1 MFSHF
6 FLAAMVA
13 AVQGTGVITPLD
25 STANSHQ
32 ASKAPGQVIRHGKL
46 VYSEITIAATPEKV
60 WSILTHF
67 EDYPNWNPFIK
78 TISGTPVVGGN
89 ISAQIQPPNGKA
101 MQFTPRVLQFTENKE
116 LRWIGKVMVPFAFD
130 GEHTFSITDNGNGTV
145 TFKQYEHFRGVLVPF
160 FKKMLEVDT
169 KAGFEM
175 MNGKLKELAEQTR

>member
-13 AVQGTGVITPLD
+13 AMQGTGV
-25 STANSHQ
+25 TATIDADANGQQ
-32 ASKAPGQVIRHGKL
+32 ASNAPGQVIKHGKL
-46 VYSEITIAATPEKV
+46 IYSEVTITATPERV
-60 WSILTHF
+60 WSILTRF
-67 EDYPNWNPFIK
+67 EDYANWNPFIK
-78 TISGTPVVGGN
+78 AISGTPVVGGN

-116 LRWIGKVMVPFAFD
+116 LRWIGKVMVPFVFD
-130 GEHTFSITDNGNGTV
+130 GEHTFSIIDNGNGTV
-145 TFKQYEHFRGVLVPF
+145 TFKQYEHFRGILVPF

-175 MNGKLKELAEQTR
+175 MNAKLKELAEQTK